1 MIVSHGEVLLKKLIK
16 FGVSEGIA
24 KASPFVMS
32 LYVASYL
39 EPSSFANFGLLIVYF
54 EIIFIFISLNIQ
66 ATTRIDFINEETC
79 HFNKIK
85 RIHSRVSFLNFLVI
99 FTFCFLLDSND
110 IGIALLLAFSAL
122 FRTCSSFILSILQC
136 SNRINEYVIVNI
148 LYSIILSVSTIILV
162 NFDFGLM
169 SWCYSLL
176 LATITQCIVSILI
189 YGKSEFIKII
199 VGADR
204 ITIKKFF
211 GDDSLGNYTL
221 AFQLSSIIIIFTTVL
236 NLAIVPVIG
245 EKLKSGDNKKVKEI
259 LIMSSCIMLSVSVL
273 LYFMTK
279 LFLNLDYFSEYLLIE
294 KYTVYIF
301 VAAVVQS
308 LMLIIIN
315 VLYFKGAGKIVA
327 YTIVLLFSS
336 QVIINYIFAEELG
349 VVGIILNSILFNILG
364 SLYFLKKTYPFLN
377 RSEHGNDIKI

>member
-1 MIVSHGEVLLKKLIK
+1 M
-16 FGVSEGIA
+16 
-24 KASPFVMS
+24 
-32 LYVASYL
+32 
-39 EPSSFANFGLLIVYF
+39 
-54 EIIFIFISLNIQ
+54 
-66 ATTRIDFINEETC
+66 
-79 HFNKIK
+79 
-85 RIHSRVSFLNFLVI
+85 
-99 FTFCFLLDSND
+99 
-110 IGIALLLAFSAL
+110 
-122 FRTCSSFILSILQC
+122 
-136 SNRINEYVIVNI
+136 
-148 LYSIILSVSTIILV
+148 

-199 VGADR
+199 ADR